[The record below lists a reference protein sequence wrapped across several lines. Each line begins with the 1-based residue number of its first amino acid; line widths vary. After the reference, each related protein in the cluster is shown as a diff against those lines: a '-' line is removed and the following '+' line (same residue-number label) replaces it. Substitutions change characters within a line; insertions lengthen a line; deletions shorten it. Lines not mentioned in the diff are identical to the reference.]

1 MTRFG
6 RHEQAVKF
14 QINLGTIE
22 PRPLKI
28 TKELAQAKLSTLVTL
43 LIDYNDI
50 YSWSNNDM
58 KGLDPCYY
66 QHKIQLKQIDQ
77 SRHQLLTAKQIE
89 EDMVCRPHFKEAE
102 ESSRTW
108 PAEDTIQRLRE
119 RIPEREDTK
128 RK

>member
-66 QHKIQLKQIDQ
+66 Q
-77 SRHQLLTAKQIE
+77 QIE
-89 EDMVCRPHFKEAE
+89 ID
-102 ESSRTW
+102 
-108 PAEDTIQRLRE
+108 
-119 RIPEREDTK
+119 
-128 RK
+128 